1 MIISRSGI
9 SLGGSS
15 HALARLVVRQLSSN
29 TVRST
34 AASGS
39 TVYESDRAVHEYLLT
54 HYGGV
59 EDQMPFQFGPRQHTE
74 LPRRCAEICA
84 RHITKTNGKS
94 RALDV
99 GCATGGQSFH
109 LAKHFDEVVGVDF
122 SKHFVD
128 ASNEMKEKGEKK
140 YQILKSGTIFENLTA
155 KVDPTVD
162 RKRVSFY
169 QGDACNLE
177 IKLGKVICLLIYL

>member
-1 MIISRSGI
+1 MS
-9 SLGGSS
+9 SLPRN
-15 HALARLVVRQLSSN
+15 AWKAARYLSSN

-54 HYGGV
+54 HYGSV
-59 EDQMPFQFGPRQHTE
+59 DDQMPFAFGPRQHTE

-84 RHITKTNGKS
+84 RHITSTNGNS

-109 LAKHFDEVVGVDF
+109 LAKHFDEVVGIDF
-122 SKHFVD
+122 SKHFID
-128 ASNEMKEKGEKK
+128 ASNEMKEKGEKS
-140 YQILKSGTIFENLTA
+140 YQILKTGTIFQNMTA
-155 KVDPTVD
+155 KVDSTVD
-162 RKRVSFY
+162 RNRVRFY
-169 QGDACNLE
+169 QGDACNLDK
-177 IKLGKVICLLIYL
+177 KLGNILVLKLNIMYNTLI